1 MTHTLNAFVH
11 TLKFEAQD
19 ILSLELRPLAGE
31 VFPPFEAGSHIDL
44 HLPHGIVR
52 SYSLL
57 NDSRERHRY
66 VVAVLKDKSSRGGSR
81 AVHEDLRI
89 AMPLQ
94 ISEPRNNFK
103 LIETA
108 EHSVLVAGG
117 IGITPILSM
126 AQRLHQLGRSFEVIY
141 CARSRRSAAYV
152 ADIEA
157 LAAQVSWHFDDE
169 QGGPP
174 DLQALLAARPG
185 VGAVNTH
192 YYACG
197 PAVML
202 DAFERSCRDL
212 GYAHAHI
219 ERFQAVEVA
228 AASDAQQSYTVEL
241 KRSGQTLT
249 VMPNQSL
256 LATLQAAGIYCNTS
270 CEEGICGSCET
281 QVLEGIPDHRDSV
294 LSPAEQATHKMMMVC
309 VSGCKSPHLVLDL

>member
-1 MTHTLNAFVH
+1 MAQTLNAFVH

-19 ILSLELRPLAGE
+19 ILSLELRPSAGE
-31 VFPPFEAGSHIDL
+31 TFPAFEAGSHIDL
-44 HLPHGIVR
+44 HLPNGIVR

-57 NDSRERHRY
+57 NDSQERHRY
-66 VVAVLKDKSSRGGSR
+66 VVAVLKDKASRGGSR
-81 AVHEDLRI
+81 TVHEELRI

-126 AQRLHQLGRSFEVIY
+126 ARRLQQLGRPFEVIY
-141 CARSRRSAAYV
+141 CARARRSAAYV
-152 ADIEA
+152 AELEA
-157 LAAQVSWHFDDE
+157 LATEVHWHLDDE

-174 DLQALLAARPG
+174 DLQALLATRPG
-185 VGAVNTH
+185 VGAANTH

-202 DAFERSCRDL
+202 DAFERSCASL
-212 GYAHAHI
+212 GYGHAHI

-228 AASDAQQSYTVEL
+228 PASDAQQTYTVAL
-241 KRSGQTLT
+241 KRSGQVLT
-249 VMPNQSL
+249 VMPGQSL
-256 LATLQAAGIYCNTS
+256 LATLQGAGIYCNTS

-281 QVLEGIPDHRDSV
+281 RVLEGTPDHRDSV
-294 LSPAEQATHKMMMVC
+294 LSPEEQASQKMMMVC

>member
-31 VFPPFEAGSHIDL
+31 VFPPFEAGSH
-44 HLPHGIVR
+44 LPHGIVR
-52 SYSLL
+52 SYSVL

>member
-309 VSGCKSPHLVLDL
+309 VSGCKSSHLVLDL

>member
-1 MTHTLNAFVH
+1 
-11 TLKFEAQD
+11 
-19 ILSLELRPLAGE
+19 
-31 VFPPFEAGSHIDL
+31 
-44 HLPHGIVR
+44 
-52 SYSLL
+52 
-57 NDSRERHRY
+57 

-81 AVHEDLRI
+81 AVHEELRI
-89 AMPLQ
+89 AMPLK

-103 LIETA
+103 LTETA

-126 AQRLHQLGRSFEVIY
+126 ARRLHQLGRSFEVIY
-141 CARSRRSAAYV
+141 CARSRQSAAYV

-157 LAAQVSWHFDDE
+157 LATQVHWHFDDA

-174 DLQALLAARPG
+174 DLQVLLSARPG
-185 VGAVNTH
+185 VGAAGTH

-202 DAFERSCRDL
+202 DAFERSCSDL
-212 GYAHAHI
+212 GYVHAHI

-228 AASDAQQSYTVEL
+228 PASDAQQSYTVEL
-241 KRSGQTLT
+241 KRSGQVLN
-249 VMPNQSL
+249 VRPGQSL
-256 LATLQAAGIYCNTS
+256 LNTLQAAGIYCNTS

-281 QVLEGIPDHRDSV
+281 RVLDGIPDHRDSV